1 MAATPPINF
10 RTLRSDPELKAAVV
24 AIIEYNWAKELADYC
39 ENRTG
44 DREEDAGHIFN
55 TLVKLDQ
62 AVYYHNQT
70 ADMFADEA

>member
-1 MAATPPINF
+1 MESYPMKD
-10 RTLRSDPELKAAVV
+10 TLRHDPELKAAVV
-24 AIIEYNWAKELADYC
+24 AVIEYNWAKELCDYC

-44 DREEDAGHIFN
+44 DPEEDSTHIFN

-70 ADMFADEA
+70 ADDFANEA